1 MPVSNT
7 SKRNAEKKKSRRTFF
22 DFMDILLEVVEA
34 NDPTT
39 FQNTIELIRDY
50 KEKKERG
57 EIDSLSKSLYSPLKK
72 VVGPH
77 NWTEARERLSTRAI
91 SYSKSRKSSLNDIIE
106 IEPLPVAPSPQ
117 VYCYEEVCSSPSV
130 HAPQLPTK
138 VKFEP
143 LNNNHGM
150 EVDRE
155 IRTRRKRLWI
165 TICVLM
171 RSLQISNPELY
182 LKARALAKECLQRHK
197 ERPPCGE
204 HQNHSLSR
212 NIQSCLKN
220 EIGVEYWRRAET
232 YVARALLDRNEMIEG
247 GKRRSNSSR
256 IKKRRLVP
264 TDDMRQRDSIK
275 RRCFE

>member
-1 MPVSNT
+1 
-7 SKRNAEKKKSRRTFF
+7 
-22 DFMDILLEVVEA
+22 MDILLEVLEA

-72 VVGPH
+72 VVGPQ
-77 NWTEARERLSTRAI
+77 NWTEARERLATRAI
-91 SYSKSRKSSLNDIIE
+91 SYSKSRKSSLNATIE
-106 IEPLPVAPSPQ
+106 IEPLPVASSPL
-117 VYCYEEVCSSPSV
+117 VDCYKEVWSSPSV
-130 HAPQLPTK
+130 HAPQPLTK
-138 VKFEP
+138 VKVETVD
-143 LNNNHGM
+143 NINGM

-155 IRTRRKRLWI
+155 TRTRRKRLWI
-165 TICVLM
+165 TISVLM

-182 LKARALAKECLQRHK
+182 HKARALTKECLQRHK
-197 ERPPCGE
+197 ERLRFGE
-204 HQNHSLSR
+204 HQNHSLSQS
-212 NIQSCLKN
+212 IQSRLKN

-247 GKRRSNSSR
+247 GERRSSSSR

-264 TDDMRQRDSIK
+264 IDDTTKKDSIK
-275 RRCFE
+275 RRYFD